1 MSWMGKREMSRSWF
15 CYSPENDTWLAF
27 LSLMAM
33 TLIYFSNANFGYDHP
48 VIFFVGFIFIGH
60 ILLNTFLPAYVVIF
74 KRKEGLSGLGI
85 GRKNLIRSL
94 LLSGCLSVLLYPS
107 LTATLNNF
115 EGEPLPNVFYNAI
128 ALWEPL
134 FVFGWLQLRF
144 ERAFGIVPAI
154 ILAAL
159 GFMTY
164 HIGSFPLEGLIS
176 LFFSGLFFA
185 IVFSCVRNLIILIP
199 LTWASASTI
208 GTIEGGFILDW
219 MTVAIYGV
227 VLLIQIL
234 ILFIFHR
241 KTNFAEKQIS
251 QKNQLVFYDP
261 ELV

>member
-1 MSWMGKREMSRSWF
+1 
-15 CYSPENDTWLAF
+15 
-27 LSLMAM
+27 
-33 TLIYFSNANFGYDHP
+33 
-48 VIFFVGFIFIGH
+48 
-60 ILLNTFLPAYVVIF
+60 
-74 KRKEGLSGLGI
+74 
-85 GRKNLIRSL
+85 
-94 LLSGCLSVLLYPS
+94 
-107 LTATLNNF
+107 
-115 EGEPLPNVFYNAI
+115 
-128 ALWEPL
+128 
-134 FVFGWLQLRF
+134 
-144 ERAFGIVPAI
+144 
-154 ILAAL
+154 
-159 GFMTY
+159 MTY

-185 IVFSCVRNLIILIP
+185 IIFSCVRNLIILIP

-208 GTIEGGFILDW
+208 GTIEGGFIFDW